1 MHYENKIF
9 YSCID
14 EKKTYVSFHDDAIH
28 ECPICHKLI
37 TPKALTGCVYNRVE
51 SNSRK
56 TYLSVLYVCTGC
68 SSAFM
73 ATFELASNSCSTH
86 EAYYCD
92 KSFIDCVPWRYQ
104 EHHFDESISS
114 LSPQFVKIYN
124 QALAAE
130 TSKLDEIAG
139 LGYRKS
145 LEFLVKDFAIHE
157 NPDDIEKI
165 KSMPL
170 AACIR
175 DFIDSPNIK
184 TLATRSAWI
193 GNDEAHYIRK
203 QENRDVNDMKAFI
216 QATVYF
222 ISMILITE
230 DAASME
236 PK

>member
-1 MHYENKIF
+1 MLR
-9 YSCID
+9 SID
-14 EKKTYVSFHDDAIH
+14 AKNMIDSKNCTIKVDDKDIT
-28 ECPICHKLI
+28 ECPLCHKSFAPIPLF
-37 TPKALTGCVYNRVE
+37 ACVY
-51 SNSRK
+51 K
-56 TYLSVLYVCTGC
+56 LDDSVTC
-68 SSAFM
+68 
-73 ATFELASNSCSTH
+73 ASVVYFCR
-86 EAYYCD
+86 
-92 KSFIDCVPWRYQ
+92 DCVSPFFAHYWISNASLYTNAITYNSAIFRYV
-104 EHHFDESISS
+104 EPIKFAKTVFDKNIIE
-114 LSPQFVKIYN
+114 LSPLFDKIYN

-130 TSKLDEIAG
+130 ASGLDEIAG

-145 LEFLVKDFAIHE
+145 LEFLIKDFAIHE
-157 NPDDIEKI
+157 NPENEEKI

-170 AACIR
+170 AACIKN
-175 DFIDSPNIK
+175 FIDSPNIK

-203 QENRDVNDMKAFI
+203 QEDRDVSDMKSFI